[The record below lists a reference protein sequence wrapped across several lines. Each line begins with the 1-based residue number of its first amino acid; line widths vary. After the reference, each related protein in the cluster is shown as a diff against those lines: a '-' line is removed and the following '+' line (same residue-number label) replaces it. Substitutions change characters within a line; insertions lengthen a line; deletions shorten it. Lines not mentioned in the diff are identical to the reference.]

1 MDKKAHGH
9 PRLGTGGRPVAR
21 YHLYFFE
28 NNVLLGDDRIEAA
41 DDAAAIRA
49 AAGVQGKGKVVEVWD
64 AQRRIRVLAPVKV
77 KGPA

>member
-1 MDKKAHGH
+1 M
-9 PRLGTGGRPVAR
+9 AR

-28 NNVLLGDDRIEAA
+28 NNMLLGDDRIEAP

-64 AQRRIRVLAPVKV
+64 AHRRISVLAP
-77 KGPA
+77 AR